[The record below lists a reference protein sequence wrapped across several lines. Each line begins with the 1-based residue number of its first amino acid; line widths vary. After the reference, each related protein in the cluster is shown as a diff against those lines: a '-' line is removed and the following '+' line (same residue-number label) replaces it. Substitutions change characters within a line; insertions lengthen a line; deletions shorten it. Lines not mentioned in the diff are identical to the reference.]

1 MPRCYAAGVRMT
13 RHPQQG
19 AVELSV
25 VYRVLT
31 SFVSI
36 CCNAA
41 FPSGTVIVCRV
52 GDDVYLRELILLE
65 AIMETAAIFQ
75 ASKRVSPDVFKGRA
89 LWLLLLKLARSH

>member
-1 MPRCYAAGVRMT
+1 MT

-41 FPSGTVIVCRV
+41 FPSGTGIVFRV